1 MTPLAL
7 TVGIAGMT
15 VFQQATLDHEAR
27 LQSGQRLV
35 AEHVVDAGPAGLRL
49 DAIDELAERGPG
61 TVIGLAPTTVF
72 ANYELDP
79 YVATAVTP
87 GRLGDVLD
95 LGIVEGSV
103 TGPNAGEVMLS
114 EDAASSMG
122 AGVGDR
128 VDIRLGDG
136 MAAAP
141 MVVAVYER
149 SLGFG
154 DVVLPWQ
161 LVEGHLTDAVV
172 SVVLVDDG
180 GDASA
185 TRSSLARFEVDHPGT
200 HVGGREIVQASEDA
214 NAETQ
219 AWVGYVLLGLVIV
232 FCTFAV
238 FNTLMLAISERGR
251 EFGLLQLVGGTRRQ
265 VVTMMGLEAVM
276 VVITGLWLGAA
287 IAATTVMPVAKAVTG
302 SYQPHTPP
310 TYGGRARCH
319 DRRDRTRRHDAP
331 HDRPSPAPPSGG
343 DRRARVAH
351 EPATD
356 GPRCQSGFGDGGVE
370 GGDRGAVD
378 GPLLAVMG
386 VQHLRRCRP
395 AERHQSGEVR
405 VGKARRCGGP
415 QGWRETADGDDV
427 RVEGIHESGDA
438 AGEIPGDRGDR
449 APGVRVGGRQ
459 LEGSR
464 CVVAGVV
471 GRRVASVS
479 GEGAAVDLEI
489 PATACPARA
498 SEAMVAERQVTELA
512 ASSAPA
518 DCGSAVDDQGA
529 TDTNLDGEVQRRRRA
544 ASGTGA
550 GFGEAGQRG
559 VVADQER
566 CPRWSSE

>member
-1 MTPLAL
+1 MPRAINASWPSTSSTPDRP
-7 TVGIAGMT
+7 G
-15 VFQQATLDHEAR
+15 
-27 LQSGQRLV
+27 SGST
-35 AEHVVDAGPAGLRL
+35 PST
-49 DAIDELAERGPG
+49 ELAERGPG

-79 YVATAVTP
+79 YVTTAVTP

-95 LGIVEGSV
+95 LGIVEGAV

-136 MAAAP
+136 TAAAP
-141 MVVAVYER
+141 TVVAVYER

-180 GDASA
+180 GDTSA

-310 TYGGRARCH
+310 TLVAVLAAD
-319 DRRDRTRRHDAP
+319 DRRDRARRHDAP

-343 DRRARVAH
+343 DRRARVRSRAH
-351 EPATD
+351 ATD

-378 GPLLAVMG
+378 GPVLAVMG

-427 RVEGIHESGDA
+427 RVEGIHEPGDA
-438 AGEIPGDRGDR
+438 AGETPGDRGDR

-459 LEGSR
+459 LDDAHRRSCGGRRAPCHPGVGRGRGRRPRDPSNR
-464 CVVAGVV
+464 VPRTGIAGDGCRTAGDRTRRQLRAHRLRV
-471 GRRVASVS
+471 GRR
-479 GEGAAVDLEI
+479 
-489 PATACPARA
+489 
-498 SEAMVAERQVTELA
+498 
-512 ASSAPA
+512 
-518 DCGSAVDDQGA
+518 
-529 TDTNLDGEVQRRRRA
+529 
-544 ASGTGA
+544 
-550 GFGEAGQRG
+550 
-559 VVADQER
+559 
-566 CPRWSSE
+566 

>member
-1 MTPLAL
+1 MQGRGLLPGTFEIDPGGIPVFVALGTTVLASQISAYLAGRRAGKVRPVEALTTAAAPSARLGVVRSIVAVLAVAGTGALFLTTASVRGSLAPAVALGLFATAVLAVGLLAPLLVRAGLRLLAPLGRLSGAGGFLAVASTRSQARRLASAVTPLAL

-15 VFQQATLDHEAR
+15 VFQQTTLDQESRA
-27 LQSGQRLV
+27 QSDQRLV

-49 DAIDELAERGPG
+49 DAIAELAERGPG

-79 YVATAVTP
+79 YVTTAVTP

-95 LGIVEGSV
+95 LGIVEGAV

-141 MVVAVYER
+141 TVVAVYER

-180 GDASA
+180 GDTSA

-310 TYGGRARCH
+310 TLVAVLAGMTVVIGLVGTMLPTIARL
-319 DRRDRTRRHDAP
+319 
-331 HDRPSPAPPSGG
+331 RPRP
-343 DRRARVAH
+343 
-351 EPATD
+351 
-356 GPRCQSGFGDGGVE
+356 VE
-370 GGDRGAVD
+370 A
-378 GPLLAVMG
+378 
-386 VQHLRRCRP
+386 
-395 AERHQSGEVR
+395 
-405 VGKARRCGGP
+405 
-415 QGWRETADGDDV
+415 
-427 RVEGIHESGDA
+427 I
-438 AGEIPGDRGDR
+438 
-449 APGVRVGGRQ
+449 GVR
-459 LEGSR
+459 E
-464 CVVAGVV
+464 
-471 GRRVASVS
+471 
-479 GEGAAVDLEI
+479 
-489 PATACPARA
+489 
-498 SEAMVAERQVTELA
+498 
-512 ASSAPA
+512 
-518 DCGSAVDDQGA
+518 
-529 TDTNLDGEVQRRRRA
+529 
-544 ASGTGA
+544 
-550 GFGEAGQRG
+550 
-559 VVADQER
+559 
-566 CPRWSSE
+566 